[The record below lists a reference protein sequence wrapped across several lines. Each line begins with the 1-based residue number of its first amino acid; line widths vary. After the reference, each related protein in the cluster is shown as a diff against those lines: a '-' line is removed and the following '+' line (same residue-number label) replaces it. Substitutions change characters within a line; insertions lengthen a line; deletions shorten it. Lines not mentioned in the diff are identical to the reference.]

1 MPPDIALQ
9 LNLSARLVIAAFL
22 GALIGFEREV
32 HQHPAGMRT
41 HLLLALGAAAFTELS
56 MFAFGD
62 VLGRPNVD
70 LDPSRVAAQIVSGIG
85 FLGAGAIVK
94 YGTSIRGLTTA
105 ASLWATASVGMAIGG
120 GLLVLGVVAAVLML
134 VSLGPLNY
142 VVSQLRLGTEHA
154 IRLRLELGQ
163 LEQLG
168 TVSEELRRRRI
179 EIAGVGSQRVGD
191 GRFEVELD
199 VRLPHGVRAEELLEV
214 LSAIPG
220 VSVLESAAPSD

>member
-1 MPPDIALQ
+1 MAVDLNLQ
-9 LNLSARLVIAAFL
+9 LELSGRLIVAAVL
-22 GALIGFEREV
+22 GALIGLEREI

-62 VLGRPNVD
+62 VIGRPDID

-85 FLGAGAIVK
+85 FLGGGAIIK

-120 GLLVLGVVAAVLML
+120 GLLLLGVVAALVML
-134 VSLGPLNY
+134 LSLGPLNY
-142 VVSQLRLGTEHA
+142 VVERLRLGAASA
-154 IRLRLELGQ
+154 IRLRLALSR

-168 TVSEELRRRRI
+168 DVSEELRRRRV
-179 EIAGVGSQRVGD
+179 EIAGIGTQRVNPD
-191 GRFEVELD
+191 RFEVELD
-199 VRLPHGVRAEELLEV
+199 VRLPSGARPDDLFEALGKLPHVEV
-214 LSAIPG
+214 M
-220 VSVLESAAPSD
+220 ESAAPHD

>member
-1 MPPDIALQ
+1 MPGDLPLQ
-9 LNLSARLVIAAFL
+9 LDLSARLLIAAAL
-22 GALIGFEREV
+22 GALIGLEREI

-56 MFAFGD
+56 MFAFND
-62 VLGRPNVD
+62 VIGRPDID

-85 FLGAGAIVK
+85 FLGGGAIIK

-120 GLLVLGVVAAVLML
+120 GLLLLGTVAALLML
-134 VSLGPLNY
+134 LSLGPLNY
-142 VVSQLRLGTEHA
+142 VVNRLRLGADRA
-154 IRLRLELGQ
+154 IRLRLVLGQ

-168 TVSEELRRRRI
+168 VVSEELRRHRV
-179 EIAGVGSQRVGD
+179 EIAGVGSQRLGE

-199 VRLPHGVRAEELLEV
+199 VRLPHGLRADEVLEV
-214 LSAIPG
+214 LSRIPD
-220 VSVLESAAPSD
+220 VEVLESAAPHD

>member
-1 MPPDIALQ
+1 MPVDLNLQ
-9 LNLSARLVIAAFL
+9 LELSGRLIIAAVL
-22 GALIGFEREV
+22 GALIGLEREI

-62 VLGRPNVD
+62 VVGRPDVD

-85 FLGAGAIVK
+85 FLGGGAIIK

-120 GLLVLGVVAAVLML
+120 GLLLLGVVATLVML
-134 VSLGPLNY
+134 LSLGPLNY
-142 VVSQLRLGTEHA
+142 VVERLRLGSASA
-154 IRLRLELGQ
+154 IRLRLALKR

-168 TVSEELRRRRI
+168 QVSEELRRRRV
-179 EIAGVGSQRVGD
+179 EIAGIGTQRVAPD
-191 GRFEVELD
+191 RLEVELD
-199 VRLPHGVRAEELLEV
+199 VRLPSGARPDDLLAAFGELPDVEV
-214 LSAIPG
+214 M
-220 VSVLESAAPSD
+220 ESAAPHD

>member
-1 MPPDIALQ
+1 MSADVTLQ
-9 LNLSARLVIAAFL
+9 LNLAARLVIAALL
-22 GALIGFEREV
+22 GALIGLEREV

-56 MFAFGD
+56 MFAFAD
-62 VLGRPNVD
+62 VVGRPDID

-85 FLGAGAIVK
+85 FHGAGAIVK

-120 GLLVLGVVAAVLML
+120 GLLILGAVAALLMV

-142 VVSQLRLGTEHA
+142 VVNRLRLGADRA
-154 IRLRLELGQ
+154 IRLRIVLTR

-168 TVSEELRRRRI
+168 VVSEELRRHRV
-179 EIAGVGSQRVGD
+179 EIAGVGSQRLGE

-199 VRLPHGVRAEELLEV
+199 VRLPHSLRADEVLEV
-214 LSAIPG
+214 LSGIPD
-220 VSVLESAAPSD
+220 VEVLESAAPHD

>member
-1 MPPDIALQ
+1 MPLDVALQ

-22 GALIGFEREV
+22 GAVIGFEREV

-62 VLGRPNVD
+62 ILGRPNVN

-120 GLLVLGVVAAVLML
+120 GLLILGVVAAVLMV

-142 VVSQLRLGTEHA
+142 VVNRLRLGADRA
-154 IRLRLELGQ
+154 IRLRLVLGQ

-168 TVSEELRRRRI
+168 VVSEELRRHRI
-179 EIAGVGSQRVGD
+179 EIAGVGSQRVGE

-199 VRLPHGVRAEELLEV
+199 VRLPHSLRADEV
-214 LSAIPG
+214 LEILSRIPD
-220 VSVLESAAPSD
+220 VEVLESAAPHD

>member
-1 MPPDIALQ
+1 MPVDVGLQ
-9 LNLSARLVIAAFL
+9 VELSGRLILAAAL
-22 GALIGFEREV
+22 GALIGLEREI

-62 VLGRPNVD
+62 VIGRPDID

-85 FLGAGAIVK
+85 FLGGGAIIK

-120 GLLVLGVVAAVLML
+120 GLLLLGVVAALVML
-134 VSLGPLNY
+134 LSLGPLNY
-142 VVSQLRLGTEHA
+142 VVERLRLGAASA
-154 IRLRLELGQ
+154 IRLRLALNR

-168 TVSEELRRRRI
+168 EVSEELRRRRV
-179 EIAGVGSQRVGD
+179 EIAGIGTQRVSPD
-191 GRFEVELD
+191 RLEVELD
-199 VRLPHGVRAEELLEV
+199 VRLPSGARPDDLFAALGELPNVEV
-214 LSAIPG
+214 M
-220 VSVLESAAPSD
+220 ESAAPHD